1 MLPIHLRID
10 RVERLVRMLE
20 QDAPLLARRVSE
32 LTMERQQST
41 KNYAADLMAKAKA
54 ELASLIEEK
63 SFSDW
68 TDASPH
74 AAD

>member
-10 RVERLVRMLE
+10 RAQRVVRMLE
-20 QDAPLLARRVSE
+20 EDASRLAIRVAE
-32 LTMERQQST
+32 LTPERQQSAKT
-41 KNYAADLMAKAKA
+41 YAATIQAKAQA
-54 ELASLIEEK
+54 ELARLMEEK
-63 SFSDW
+63 YFWEW